1 MLALACAV
9 AAHAQDN
16 LPMADYKTVHF
27 GFTLGMNFMDFGFT
41 PSGMEID
48 GKVYNADVSLLM
60 PGFSVGVIGDVRMGN
75 YFNFRLVPAF
85 HLADRTIYYSN
96 NVDDEILTTSIKS
109 TMISVPA
116 YIKFNGPRIR
126 NYRPYL
132 LCGCGVMFDL
142 GRDRQQPVLL
152 KMLDYFVEFGG
163 GCTIYLK
170 YFRLS
175 PEIKYSLGFNNV
187 LEPWESRQNDVIA
200 PTDDKF
206 TLAIGRLTSRMLT
219 ISINFE

>member
-1 MLALACAV
+1 MLVLLSVLCAR
-9 AAHAQDN
+9 AQDN
-16 LPMADYKTVHF
+16 LPMADYKVVHF
-27 GFTLGMNFMDFGFT
+27 GFTLGLNFMDFGFEQ
-41 PSGMEID
+41 SGLEID

-75 YFNFRLVPAF
+75 YFNFRLVPSF
-85 HLADRTIYYSN
+85 HLADRTISYSN

-126 NYRPYL
+126 NCRPYL
-132 LCGCGVMFDL
+132 LCGGGVMFDL

-187 LEPWESRQNDVIA
+187 LEPWEARQNDVIA

-206 TLAIGRLTSRMLT
+206 TLAISKLTSRMLT
-219 ISINFE
+219 ISFNFE

>member
-1 MLALACAV
+1 MLVLLSVLCAR
-9 AAHAQDN
+9 AQDN
-16 LPMADYKTVHF
+16 LPMADYKVVHF
-27 GFTLGMNFMDFGFT
+27 GFTLGLNFMDFGFEQ
-41 PSGMEID
+41 SGLEID

-75 YFNFRLVPAF
+75 YFNFRLVPSF
-85 HLADRTIYYSN
+85 HLADRTISYSN

-126 NYRPYL
+126 NCRPYL
-132 LCGCGVMFDL
+132 LCGGGVMFDL

-187 LEPWESRQNDVIA
+187 LEPWEARQNDVIA

-206 TLAIGRLTSRMLT
+206 TLAISKLTSRMLT
-219 ISINFE
+219 ISLNFE

>member
-1 MLALACAV
+1 MLALTCAV
-9 AAHAQDN
+9 AARAQDN
-16 LPMADYKTVHF
+16 LPMADYKPVHF

-132 LCGCGVMFDL
+132 LCGGGVMFDL

>member
-1 MLALACAV
+1 MLVLLSVLCAS
-9 AAHAQDN
+9 AQDN
-16 LPMADYKTVHF
+16 LPMADYKVVHF
-27 GFTLGMNFMDFGFT
+27 GFTLGLNFMDFGFEQ
-41 PSGMEID
+41 SGLEID

-75 YFNFRLVPAF
+75 YFNFRLVPSF
-85 HLADRTIYYSN
+85 HLADRTISYSN

-126 NYRPYL
+126 NCRPYL
-132 LCGCGVMFDL
+132 LCGGGVMFDL

-187 LEPWESRQNDVIA
+187 LEPWEARQNDVIA

-206 TLAIGRLTSRMLT
+206 TLAISKLTSRMLT
-219 ISINFE
+219 ISFNFE